1 MRARL
6 ALSYANIPFEIREV
20 VLRDKPAELIA
31 LSPKATVPVLQ
42 LPDGRVLDESLDI
55 MIWALEQND
64 PEHWQ
69 LNDDAHWVLIQQNDT
84 IFKHHLD
91 RYKYPNR
98 YCEGTA
104 AEQAN
109 VQASAQ
115 KQAYLIVKELN
126 ARLEQHDFLA
136 GEHATMLD
144 IAIAPFVR
152 QLAGVNTEY
161 WQQQPLPNIQR
172 WLTWFTGFNVF
183 QRMMEKYPPWHG
195 GDTPIIVK
203 N

>member
-6 ALSYANIPFEIREV
+6 ALSYANVPFEIREV

-55 MIWALEQND
+55 MNWALAQND

-69 LNDDAHWVLIQQNDT
+69 LNDDSHRALIQQNDT
-84 IFKHHLD
+84 NFKHHLD

-98 YCEGTA
+98 YGKGTA
-104 AEQAN
+104 AEQAS
-109 VQASAQ
+109 VEASAQ
-115 KQAYLIVKELN
+115 TQAYLIVKELD
-126 ARLEQHDFLA
+126 ARLEHHDFLA
-136 GEHATMLD
+136 GEHTTMLD
-144 IAIAPFVR
+144 IAIAPFIR

-172 WLTWFTGFNVF
+172 WLTWFTGFSVF
-183 QRMMEKYPPWHG
+183 QRIMEKYPPWHN
-195 GDTPIIVK
+195 GDAPIVVK